1 MQDVAEDVEE
11 EDEESHSHAGKANRA
26 EKKSRKAIQKL
37 GMKSV
42 PGVTRITIKKS
53 KNILFVFSHPDVYK
67 SPNSDT
73 YVIFGEAKIEDLS
86 AQAAAAAAEQFRM
99 PSSAA
104 GAASGAAA
112 AKDSAKSTDAA
123 EGDESAEG
131 IEDKDIELV
140 MQQADV
146 SRAAAIKALKNND
159 GDLVNAIMELS
170 TA

>member
-1 MQDVAEDVEE
+1 
-11 EDEESHSHAGKANRA
+11 
-26 EKKSRKAIQKL
+26 
-37 GMKSV
+37 
-42 PGVTRITIKKS
+42 
-53 KNILFVFSHPDVYK
+53 VYK

-123 EGDESAEG
+123 DEGDVSAEG
-131 IEDKDIELV
+131 IEDKDIDLV

-146 SRAAAIKALKNND
+146 SRAAAIKALKNNE

>member
-1 MQDVAEDVEE
+1 MRCLQ
-11 EDEESHSHAGKANRA
+11 
-26 EKKSRKAIQKL
+26 
-37 GMKSV
+37 
-42 PGVTRITIKKS
+42 
-53 KNILFVFSHPDVYK
+53 ILFVFSHPDVYK

-123 EGDESAEG
+123 EEGDVSAEG
-131 IEDKDIELV
+131 IEDKDIDLV

>member
-1 MQDVAEDVEE
+1 MLFACVVFACVALCSAVI
-11 EDEESHSHAGKANRA
+11 RVFL
-26 EKKSRKAIQKL
+26 Q
-37 GMKSV
+37 
-42 PGVTRITIKKS
+42 
-53 KNILFVFSHPDVYK
+53 ILFVFSHPDVYK

-112 AKDSAKSTDAA
+112 AKDT
-123 EGDESAEG
+123 AEG
-131 IEDKDIELV
+131 IEDKDIDLV